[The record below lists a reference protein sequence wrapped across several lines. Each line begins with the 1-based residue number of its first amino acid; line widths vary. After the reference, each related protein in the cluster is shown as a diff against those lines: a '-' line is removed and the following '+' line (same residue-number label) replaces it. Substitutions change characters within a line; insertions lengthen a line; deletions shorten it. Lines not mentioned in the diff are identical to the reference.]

1 MKKSFLLAAF
11 AGILLAGCT
20 SDEQTEVATSRTD
33 NPIVFNSPIV
43 NAQTRAVA
51 GEQPVWDAT
60 NSKYI
65 YSTSENFRVYAVQHI
80 GNFQGWTAAETQLY
94 LNNLEVIYKPSINDN
109 GTTKAGWEPS
119 FPVYWPKTENAKLT
133 FAAYSPSEAS
143 EFHPTYN
150 GSGLSLTDFTPKSN
164 VAEQYDLMY
173 SSRSYN
179 RTESKNE
186 LTSGTDH
193 TINSY
198 DGVDILFHH
207 ALSSINFKAKTAAN
221 YSNTE
226 IKIKKITI
234 NNAYTTADFKE
245 NITNEE
251 VAHFASDPSWSNFQ
265 TPRNYVVYDSET
277 SALSTALS
285 TDAIDLGSPALL
297 IPQKMDGTDASSP
310 AQAKEIKVT
319 VNYTIKVGEG
329 TAVAQTGVVSFKDGY
344 NNGYFN
350 DGNGNDIK
358 AWEMGKRYTYT
369 ISIGLNNIIY
379 FSPEVD
385 DWKNINAEG
394 DITI

>member
-20 SDEQTEVATSRTD
+20 SDEQAEVATSRTN

-43 NAQTRAVA
+43 NVQTRAVA

-109 GTTKAGWEPS
+109 GTTKAGWAPS
-119 FPVYWPKTENAKLT
+119 DPVYWPKTENAKLT
-133 FAAYSPSEAS
+133 FAAYSPSEANQFS
-143 EFHPTYN
+143 PTYS
-150 GSGLSLTDFTPKSN
+150 GSGLSLTGFTPKSN
-164 VAEQYDLMY
+164 VADQYDLMY

-179 RTESKNE
+179 RTESTNK

-193 TINSY
+193 TTSSY

-207 ALSSINFKAKTAAN
+207 ALSSINFKAKTAAD
-221 YSNTE
+221 YPNTE

-234 NNAYTTADFKE
+234 NNAYTEADFKE
-245 NITNEE
+245 NITNEG
-251 VAHFASDPSWSNFQ
+251 VATFVSNPSWSNFQ
-265 TPRNYVVYDSET
+265 TPTNYVVYDGET
-277 SALSTALS
+277 SLSTS
-285 TDAIDLGSPALL
+285 VTGPLGSPALL
-297 IPQKMDGTDASSP
+297 IPQKMDGTDASSN
-310 AQAKEIKVT
+310 AEIKVT
-319 VNYTIKVGEG
+319 VNYTIKVGGGE
-329 TAVAQTGVVSFKDGY
+329 AVAQTGVVSFKNG
-344 NNGYFN
+344 NNGGYFK
-350 DGNGNDIK
+350 DGANPIE

-385 DWKNINAEG
+385 EWKNINAE
-394 DITI
+394 DNITI

>member
-51 GEQPVWDAT
+51 GEQPGADG
-60 NSKYI
+60 K

-80 GNFQGWTAAETQLY
+80 GNFQGWTATGTQLY
-94 LNNLEVIYKPSINDN
+94 LKNLEVSYNPSID
-109 GTTKAGWEPS
+109 GTTKGGWAPS
-119 FPVYWPKTENAKLT
+119 YPVYWPKTKNAKLT

-143 EFHPTYN
+143 QFNPTYS
-150 GSGLSLTDFTPKSN
+150 GSGLSLTDFTPKPT

-179 RTESKNE
+179 RIASTNK
-186 LTSGTDH
+186 LTSGTGH
-193 TINSY
+193 TTSSY

-221 YSNTE
+221 YSDTE
-226 IKIKKITI
+226 IKIQKITI
-234 NNAYTTADFKE
+234 NNAYTKADFSE
-245 NITNEE
+245 NISVETETG
-251 VAHFASDPSWSNFQ
+251 FASSPAWSNFQ
-265 TPRNYVVYDSET
+265 TPTDYVVFHGET
-277 SALSTALS
+277 SKLTTSA
-285 TDAIDLGSPALL
+285 TDLLGYPALL
-297 IPQKMDGTDASSP
+297 IPQKLDGSDATTP
-310 AQAKEIKVT
+310 QEIKVT
-319 VNYTIKVGEG
+319 VNYTIKVGDGE
-329 TAVAQTGVVSFKDGY
+329 AVDQTGVVSFKDG
-344 NNGYFN
+344 NNGSYFT
-350 DGNGNDIK
+350 DGTNAIE

-385 DWKNINAEG
+385 SWDNINAEG
-394 DITI
+394 DINI

>member
-51 GEQPVWDAT
+51 GEQPGADG
-60 NSKYI
+60 K

-80 GNFQGWTAAETQLY
+80 GDFQGWTATGTQLY
-94 LNNLEVIYKPSINDN
+94 LKNLEVSYNPSID
-109 GTTKAGWEPS
+109 GTTKGGWAPTNT
-119 FPVYWPKTENAKLT
+119 VYWPKTENAKLT
-133 FAAYSPSEAS
+133 FAAYSPSEANQFS
-143 EFHPTYN
+143 PTYS
-150 GSGLSLTDFTPKSN
+150 GSGLSLTGFTPKSN
-164 VAEQYDLMY
+164 VADQYDLMY

-179 RTESKNE
+179 RTESTNQ
-186 LTSGTDH
+186 LTSGTGH
-193 TINSY
+193 TTSSY

-221 YSNTE
+221 YPNTE

-234 NNAYTTADFKE
+234 NNAYTKADFKE

-251 VAHFASDPSWSNFQ
+251 VANFASAPYWSNFQ
-265 TPRNYVVYDSET
+265 TPTNYVVYDSET
-277 SALSTALS
+277 DALSTTVTEL
-285 TDAIDLGSPALL
+285 LGKPALL
-297 IPQKMDGTDASSP
+297 IPQKMNGSDASSN
-310 AQAKEIKVT
+310 AEIKVT
-319 VNYTIKVGEG
+319 VNYTIKVGDGE
-329 TAVAQTGVVSFKDGY
+329 AVAQTGIVSFVNG
-344 NNGYFN
+344 NNGDYFT
-350 DGNGNDIK
+350 DGTNAIV
-358 AWEMGKRYTYT
+358 AWEKGKRYTYT

-385 DWKNINAEG
+385 NWDDINASG
-394 DITI
+394 DINI

>member
-51 GEQPVWDAT
+51 GEQPV
-60 NSKYI
+60 NGK

-80 GNFQGWTAAETQLY
+80 GDFQGWAADGTQLY
-94 LNNLEVIYKPSINDN
+94 LNNLEVSYSASIE
-109 GTTKAGWEPS
+109 GTTKGGWKPS
-119 FPVYWPKTENAKLT
+119 YPVYWPKTENAKLT

-143 EFHPTYN
+143 EFSPTYN
-150 GSGLSLTDFTPKSN
+150 EYGLSLTGFTPKSN

-179 RTESKNE
+179 RTASTNE
-186 LTSGTDH
+186 LISGTGH
-193 TINSY
+193 TTSSY

-226 IKIKKITI
+226 IKIQKITI
-234 NNAYTTADFKE
+234 NNAYTEANFNE
-245 NITNEE
+245 NITNEVTNE
-251 VAHFASDPSWSNFQ
+251 SAPYWSNFQ
-265 TPRNYVVYDSET
+265 TPTNYVVYNGET
-277 SALSTALS
+277 SLSTTA
-285 TDAIDLGSPALL
+285 TDLLGSPALL

-310 AQAKEIKVT
+310 QEIKVT
-319 VNYTIKVGEG
+319 VKYTIKVGEG
-329 TAVAQTGVVSFKDGY
+329 TAVDQTGVVSFV
-344 NNGYFN
+344 
-350 DGNGNDIK
+350 DGNHGDYFTDGTNKIK

-385 DWKNINAEG
+385 SWDNINAEG
-394 DITI
+394 DISI

>member
-20 SDEQTEVATSRTD
+20 SDEQAEVATSRTD

-51 GEQPVWDAT
+51 GEQPGADG
-60 NSKYI
+60 K

-109 GTTKAGWEPS
+109 GTTKAGWAPS
-119 FPVYWPKTENAKLT
+119 FPVFWPKTDNAKLT
-133 FAAYSPSEAS
+133 FAAYSPSDAN
-143 EFHPTYN
+143 EFNPVYN
-150 GSGLSLTDFTPKSN
+150 NTGLSFTGFTPKPT
-164 VAEQYDLMY
+164 VADQYDLMY

-179 RTESKNE
+179 RTASTNE
-186 LTSGTDH
+186 LTSGTGH
-193 TINSY
+193 TTSSY

-221 YSNTE
+221 YSDTE
-226 IKIKKITI
+226 IKIQKITI
-234 NNAYTTADFKE
+234 NNAYTKADFSE
-245 NITNEE
+245 NITNETTY
-251 VAHFASDPSWSNFQ
+251 ASSPAWSNFQ

-277 SALSTALS
+277 SALSTTVTEL
-285 TDAIDLGSPALL
+285 LGKPALL
-297 IPQKMDGTDASSP
+297 IPQRMDGTDATT
-310 AQAKEIKVT
+310 AQEIKVT
-319 VNYTIKVGEG
+319 VNYTIKVGDGE
-329 TAVAQTGVVSFKDGY
+329 AVAQTGVVSFKNG
-344 NNGYFN
+344 NNGNYFT
-350 DGNGNDIK
+350 DGTNAIE
-358 AWEMGKRYTYT
+358 AWERGKRYTYT

-385 DWKNINAEG
+385 NWENINASG
-394 DITI
+394 DINI

>member
-51 GEQPVWDAT
+51 GEQPV
-60 NSKYI
+60 NGK

-80 GNFQGWTAAETQLY
+80 GNFQGWKAGTQLY
-94 LNNLEVIYKPSINDN
+94 LNNLEVSYKDDN
-109 GTTKAGWEPS
+109 GGWAPS
-119 FPVYWPKTENAKLT
+119 DPVYWPKTENAMLT

-143 EFHPTYN
+143 EFSPIYN
-150 GSGLSLTDFTPKSN
+150 ESGLSLTGFTPKPN

-179 RTESKNE
+179 RTASTNK
-186 LTSGTDH
+186 LTSGTGH
-193 TINSY
+193 TTSSY

-207 ALSSINFKAKTAAN
+207 ALSSINFKAKTAAK

-245 NITNEE
+245 KITNEG
-251 VAHFASDPSWSNFQ
+251 VATFASNPSWSNFQ
-265 TPRNYVVYDSET
+265 TPTDYVVFNSET
-277 SALSTALS
+277 SALSTNA
-285 TDAIDLGSPALL
+285 TDLLGSPALL
-297 IPQKMDGTDASSP
+297 IPQKMNGTDASSAP
-310 AQAKEIKVT
+310 QEIKVT
-319 VNYTIKVGEG
+319 VNYTIKVGNG
-329 TAVAQTGVVSFKDGY
+329 TAVDQTGVVSFV
-344 NNGYFN
+344 
-350 DGNGNDIK
+350 NGNSGDYFTDGTNKIE

-385 DWKNINAEG
+385 EWKNINAEG
-394 DITI
+394 DINI

>member
-20 SDEQTEVATSRTD
+20 SDEQAEVATSRTD

-51 GEQPVWDAT
+51 GEQPKADG
-60 NSKYI
+60 K

-80 GNFQGWTAAETQLY
+80 GNFLGWNANGTQLY
-94 LNNLEVIYKPSINDN
+94 LNNLEVSYKDDN
-109 GTTKAGWEPS
+109 GGWAPS
-119 FPVYWPKTENAKLT
+119 DPVYWPKTENAKLT

-150 GSGLSLTDFTPKSN
+150 GSGLSLTGFTPKSN
-164 VAEQYDLMY
+164 VEEQYDLMY
-173 SSRSYN
+173 SSRSYD
-179 RTESKNE
+179 RTESTNA
-186 LTSGTDH
+186 LTGTGH

-221 YSNTE
+221 YSNTV
-226 IKIKKITI
+226 IKIQKITI
-234 NNAYTTADFKE
+234 NNAYTKADFKE

-251 VAHFASDPSWSNFQ
+251 VANFASAPYWSNFQ
-265 TPRNYVVYDSET
+265 TPTNYVVFEGET
-277 SALSTALS
+277 SELSTTVTEL
-285 TDAIDLGSPALL
+285 LGKPALL
-297 IPQKMDGTDASSP
+297 IPQKMDGLDATT
-310 AQAKEIKVT
+310 AQEIKVT
-319 VNYTIKVGEG
+319 VNYTIQVGDG
-329 TAVAQTGVVSFKDGY
+329 AAVAQTGVVSFKDGY
-344 NNGYFN
+344 NNGYFT
-350 DGNGNDIK
+350 DGNGNNIE

-385 DWKNINAEG
+385 NWEDINASGE
-394 DITI
+394 INI

>member
-20 SDEQTEVATSRTD
+20 SDEQTEVATSRTN

-43 NAQTRAVA
+43 NVQTRAVA

-109 GTTKAGWEPS
+109 GTTKAGWAPS
-119 FPVYWPKTENAKLT
+119 FPVFWPKTDNAKLT

-143 EFHPTYN
+143 QFNHTYN
-150 GSGLSLTDFTPKSN
+150 ESGLSLTGFTPKSN

-186 LTSGTDH
+186 LTSGTGH
-193 TINSY
+193 TTSSY

-207 ALSSINFKAKTAAN
+207 ALSSINFKAKTAAD
-221 YSNTE
+221 YPNTE

-245 NITNEE
+245 NITNEG
-251 VAHFASDPSWSNFQ
+251 VATFVSNPSWSNFQ
-265 TPRNYVVYDSET
+265 TPTNYVVFEGET
-277 SALSTALS
+277 SALST
-285 TDAIDLGSPALL
+285 TVTGPLGSPALL
-297 IPQKMDGTDASSP
+297 IPQKMDGTDASSN
-310 AQAKEIKVT
+310 AEIKVT
-319 VNYTIKVGEG
+319 VNYTIKVGDGE
-329 TAVAQTGVVSFKDGY
+329 AVAQTGVVSFKDGY

-350 DGNGNDIK
+350 DGNGNDIE

-385 DWKNINAEG
+385 NWENINASG
-394 DITI
+394 DINI

>member
-51 GEQPVWDAT
+51 GEQPGADG
-60 NSKYI
+60 K

-109 GTTKAGWEPS
+109 GTTKAGWAPS
-119 FPVYWPKTENAKLT
+119 FPVFWPKTDNAKLT
-133 FAAYSPSEAS
+133 FAAYSPSDAN
-143 EFHPTYN
+143 EFNPVYN
-150 GSGLSLTDFTPKSN
+150 NTGLSFTGFTPKPT
-164 VAEQYDLMY
+164 VADQYDLMY

-179 RTESKNE
+179 RTASRNE
-186 LTSGTDH
+186 LTPGTGH
-193 TINSY
+193 TTNSY
-198 DGVDILFHH
+198 NGVDILFHH
-207 ALSSINFKAKTAAN
+207 ALSSINFKAKTAAI
-221 YSNTE
+221 YPNTV
-226 IKIKKITI
+226 IKIQRITI
-234 NNAYTTADFKE
+234 NNAYTKADFKE
-245 NITNEE
+245 NITNEDVDNFE
-251 VAHFASDPSWSNFQ
+251 REPYWSNFQ
-265 TPRNYVVYDSET
+265 TPTDYVVFNSGTD
-277 SALSTALS
+277 ALSTTA
-285 TDAIDLGSPALL
+285 TDPFGHPALL
-297 IPQKMDGTDASSP
+297 IPQKMDGTDESS
-310 AQAKEIKVT
+310 AGQEIKVT
-319 VNYTIKVGEG
+319 VNYTIKVGDG
-329 TAVAQTGVVSFKDGY
+329 AAVAQTGVVSFKDGY

-350 DGNGNDIK
+350 DGNGNDIE

-385 DWKNINAEG
+385 NWENINASG
-394 DITI
+394 DINI

>member
-51 GEQPVWDAT
+51 GEQPV
-60 NSKYI
+60 SGR
-65 YSTSENFRVYAVQHI
+65 YSTSEKFRVYAVQHI
-80 GNFQGWTAAETQLY
+80 GNFQGWETNATLY
-94 LNNLEVIYKPSINDN
+94 LKNLEVKYNSSIA
-109 GTTKAGWEPS
+109 GTTKGGWEPS

-133 FAAYSPSEAS
+133 FAAYSPSDAND
-143 EFHPTYN
+143 FNPVYN
-150 GSGLSLTDFTPKSN
+150 NTGLSFTGFTPKSN

-179 RTESKNE
+179 RTASMNE
-186 LTSGTDH
+186 LPSETGHTTS
-193 TINSY
+193 SY

-226 IKIKKITI
+226 IKIQKITI
-234 NNAYTTADFKE
+234 NNAYTEANFNE
-245 NITNEE
+245 NITNEVTNE
-251 VAHFASDPSWSNFQ
+251 SAPYWSNFQ
-265 TPRNYVVYDSET
+265 TPRNYVVYNSET
-277 SALSTALS
+277 SELSTTA
-285 TDAIDLGSPALL
+285 TDPLGHPALL
-297 IPQKMDGTDASSP
+297 IPQRMDGTDASSAP
-310 AQAKEIKVT
+310 QEIKVT
-319 VNYTIKVGEG
+319 VNYTIKVGDG
-329 TAVAQTGVVSFKDGY
+329 TAVAQTGVVSFV
-344 NNGYFN
+344 
-350 DGNGNDIK
+350 DGNSGDYFTDGTNKIE

-385 DWKNINAEG
+385 EWKNINASG
-394 DITI
+394 DINI

>member
-1 MKKSFLLAAF
+1 M
-11 AGILLAGCT
+11 
-20 SDEQTEVATSRTD
+20 
-33 NPIVFNSPIV
+33 
-43 NAQTRAVA
+43 A
-51 GEQPVWDAT
+51 GEQPVGG
-60 NSKYI
+60 K
-65 YSTSENFRVYAVQHI
+65 YSTSEKFRVYAVQHI
-80 GNFQGWTAAETQLY
+80 GDFRGWNADGTQLY
-94 LNNLEVIYKPSINDN
+94 LNNLEVSYKDDN
-109 GTTKAGWEPS
+109 GGWAPS
-119 FPVYWPKTENAKLT
+119 DPVYWPKTDNAKLT
-133 FAAYSPSEAS
+133 FAAYSPSEAN
-143 EFHPTYN
+143 EFNPEYN
-150 GSGLSLTDFTPKSN
+150 RSGLSLTGFTPKST

-179 RTESKNE
+179 RTASRNE
-186 LTSGTDH
+186 LTPGTDH
-193 TINSY
+193 TTDSY

-207 ALSSINFKAKTAAN
+207 ALSSINFKAKTAAI
-221 YSNTE
+221 YPNTE
-226 IKIKKITI
+226 IKIQKITI

-277 SALSTALS
+277 SALALS

-329 TAVAQTGVVSFKDGY
+329 TAVAQTGVVSFVKG
-344 NNGYFN
+344 NNGDYFT
-350 DGNGNDIK
+350 DGTNKIE

-385 DWKNINAEG
+385 NWDDINASG
-394 DITI
+394 DINI

>member
-43 NAQTRAVA
+43 NAQTRAAVA

-133 FAAYSPSEAS
+133 FAAYSPSDAN
-143 EFHPTYN
+143 EFNPEYN
-150 GSGLSLTDFTPKSN
+150 RSGLSLTGFTPKST

-179 RTESKNE
+179 RTASRNE
-186 LTSGTDH
+186 LTPGTDH
-193 TINSY
+193 TTDSY

-207 ALSSINFKAKTAAN
+207 ALSSINFKAKTAAI
-221 YSNTE
+221 YPNTE
-226 IKIKKITI
+226 IKIQKITI

-245 NITNEE
+245 NITNEDVDNFE
-251 VAHFASDPSWSNFQ
+251 RAPYWSNFQ
-265 TPRNYVVYDSET
+265 TPRNYVVFEGET
-277 SALSTALS
+277 SALST
-285 TDAIDLGSPALL
+285 TVTGPLGSPALL
-297 IPQKMDGTDASSP
+297 IPQKMNGTDASSP
-310 AQAKEIKVT
+310 AQAQEIKVT
-319 VNYTIKVGEG
+319 VNYTIKVGDG
-329 TAVAQTGVVSFKDGY
+329 RAVDQTGVVSFVNG
-344 NNGYFN
+344 NNSGYFT
-350 DGNGNDIK
+350 DGTNAIV

-385 DWKNINAEG
+385 YWDDINASG
-394 DITI
+394 DINI

>member
-20 SDEQTEVATSRTD
+20 SDEQAEVVTSRTD

-65 YSTSENFRVYAVQHI
+65 YSTLEKFCVYAVQHI
-80 GNFQGWTAAETQLY
+80 GDFQGWTAAETQLY
-94 LNNLEVIYKPSINDN
+94 LNNLEVSYQTNLN
-109 GTTKAGWEPS
+109 GTNAGWAPS
-119 FPVYWPKTENAKLT
+119 DPVYWPKTENAKLT
-133 FAAYSPSEAS
+133 FAAYSPSDAND
-143 EFHPTYN
+143 FNPVYN
-150 GSGLSLTDFTPKSN
+150 NTGLSFTGFTPKPT
-164 VAEQYDLMY
+164 VADQYDLMY

-179 RTESKNE
+179 RTESTNA
-186 LTSGTDH
+186 LTGTGH

-198 DGVDILFHH
+198 NGVDILFHH

-221 YSNTE
+221 YPNTE
-226 IKIKKITI
+226 IKIKMITI

-251 VAHFASDPSWSNFQ
+251 VASFASAPYWSNFQ
-265 TPRNYVVYDSET
+265 TPTDYVVFNSET
-277 SALSTALS
+277 DALSTTA
-285 TDAIDLGSPALL
+285 TDPLGHPALL
-297 IPQKMDGTDASSP
+297 IPQKMDGTDESS
-310 AQAKEIKVT
+310 AGQEIKVT
-319 VNYTIKVGEG
+319 VNYTIKVGNG
-329 TAVAQTGVVSFKDGY
+329 TAVDQTGVVSFVHGNNDGY
-344 NNGYFN
+344 FT
-350 DGNGNDIK
+350 DGTNKIE

-369 ISIGLNNIIY
+369 ISIGLDNIIY

-385 DWKNINAEG
+385 EWNKINATG
-394 DITI
+394 DINI

>member
-80 GNFQGWTAAETQLY
+80 GNFQGWATGTQLY
-94 LNNLEVIYKPSINDN
+94 LKDLEVSYQTNLN
-109 GTTKAGWEPS
+109 GTNAGWAPS
-119 FPVYWPKTENAKLT
+119 YPVYWPKTENAKLT

-143 EFHPTYN
+143 QFNHTYDE
-150 GSGLSLTDFTPKSN
+150 SGLSLTGFTPKSN

-179 RTESKNE
+179 RIASRNE
-186 LTSGTDH
+186 LTPGTGH
-193 TINSY
+193 TTSSY
-198 DGVDILFHH
+198 AGVDILFHH
-207 ALSSINFKAKTAAN
+207 ALSSINFKAKTAAD
-221 YSNTE
+221 YPNTE

-234 NNAYTTADFKE
+234 NNAYKKADFKE
-245 NITNEE
+245 NITNEVTDE
-251 VAHFASDPSWSNFQ
+251 RAPSWSNFQ
-265 TPRNYVVYDSET
+265 TPTNYVVYDGGT
-277 SALSTALS
+277 SLSS
-285 TDAIDLGSPALL
+285 TSVTGLLGSPALL
-297 IPQKMDGTDASSP
+297 IPQKMDGTDASSN
-310 AQAKEIKVT
+310 AEIKVT
-319 VNYTIKVGEG
+319 VNYTIKVGDGE
-329 TAVAQTGVVSFKDGY
+329 AVAQTGVVSFKNG
-344 NNGYFN
+344 NNGGYFK
-350 DGNGNDIK
+350 DGANKIE

-385 DWKNINAEG
+385 EWKNINAEG
-394 DITI
+394 DINI

>member
-20 SDEQTEVATSRTD
+20 SDEQAEVATSRTN

-43 NAQTRAVA
+43 NVQTRAVA

-65 YSTSENFRVYAVQHI
+65 YSTSEKFRVYAVQHI
-80 GNFQGWTAAETQLY
+80 GDFRGWNADGTQLY
-94 LNNLEVIYKPSINDN
+94 LNNLEVSYNASINDN
-109 GTTKAGWEPS
+109 GTKKGWEPS

-133 FAAYSPSEAS
+133 FAAYSPSDAN
-143 EFHPTYN
+143 EFNPVYN
-150 GSGLSLTDFTPKSN
+150 NTGLSFTGFTPKST
-164 VAEQYDLMY
+164 VADQYDLMY

-179 RTESKNE
+179 RTESTND
-186 LTSGTDH
+186 LTSGTGH
-193 TINSY
+193 TTSSY

-207 ALSSINFKAKTAAN
+207 ALSSINFKAKTAAD
-221 YSNTE
+221 YPNTE

-251 VAHFASDPSWSNFQ
+251 VASFASAPYWSNFQ
-265 TPRNYVVYDSET
+265 APRDYVVFYGET
-277 SALSTALS
+277 SKLTTSA
-285 TDAIDLGSPALL
+285 TDLLGKPALL
-297 IPQKMDGTDASSP
+297 IPQKMDGSDASSN
-310 AQAKEIKVT
+310 AEIKVT
-319 VNYTIKVGEG
+319 VNYTIKVGGGE
-329 TAVAQTGVVSFKDGY
+329 AVAQTGVVSFK
-344 NNGYFN
+344 
-350 DGNGNDIK
+350 NGNSGDYFTDGSNKIE

-385 DWKNINAEG
+385 NWENINASG
-394 DITI
+394 DINI